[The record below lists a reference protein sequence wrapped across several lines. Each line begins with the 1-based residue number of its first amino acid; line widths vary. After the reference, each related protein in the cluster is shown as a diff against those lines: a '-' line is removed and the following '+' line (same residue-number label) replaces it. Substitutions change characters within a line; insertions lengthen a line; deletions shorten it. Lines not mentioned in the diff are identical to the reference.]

1 MARYI
6 PKNKLGKKARREL
19 DRQQRR
25 VWQPCPVTKMV
36 ESKKVYKRKK
46 NSRDF
51 QED

>member
-1 MARYI
+1 MGRYI
-6 PKNKLGKKARREL
+6 PKNKLRKKARREL

-25 VWQPCPVTKMV
+25 VWQLSPVTKMV